1 MTGRLKE
8 YFPIIRERGEVLEE
22 IGKRKD
28 LEAVYESWTLE
39 QREEFLDFCTG
50 ARGVKMLY
58 DSFFKEILNPESTPE
73 RLEDLVSE
81 VFGRRVRILQVLPN
95 DSVRLADEG
104 SLLITDIIAE
114 MEDGSVI
121 NFEVQKIGYK
131 FPGQRCACYSADML
145 LRQYKRV
152 KSRKKKKF
160 SYKDIRGVYTIVL
173 FEKSTKEFQEYRD
186 KYIHHFR
193 QKSDTGLELPLLQEF
208 YLIPLDIF
216 KECYHNKG
224 IRSRLDAWLA
234 FLCMDTPEVIEEVI
248 KAYPEFRELYE
259 QVYEICRNIE
269 EVMTMFSKELLEL
282 DRNTVQYM
290 IDEMQDEIDE
300 QKGTIDKQ
308 KGTIGK
314 LTDIVDE
321 QKGTIDKQKGTI
333 GNLTN
338 RVDAQKGTIDELQE
352 TIDALKKQIQELKQ
366 AE

>member
-1 MTGRLKE
+1 MAGRLKE
-8 YFPIIRERGEVLEE
+8 YFPMIRERRELLEE

-39 QREEFLDFCTG
+39 QKEEFLDFCTG
-50 ARGVKMLY
+50 ARGAKMLY

-104 SLLITDIIAE
+104 SLLITDIIVE

-121 NFEVQKIGYK
+121 NLEIQKIGYK

-152 KSRKKKKF
+152 KSRRKKKF

-173 FEKSTKEFQEYRD
+173 FERSTKEFQEYKD
-186 KYIHHFR
+186 KYRHHFR
-193 QKSDTGLELPLLQEF
+193 QRSDTGLELPLLQEF

-216 KECYHNKG
+216 QECYHNKG
-224 IRSRLDAWLA
+224 ISSRLDAWLA
-234 FLCMDTPEVIEEVI
+234 FLCMDSPEVIEEI
-248 KAYPEFRELYE
+248 IEAYPEFRELYE
-259 QVYEICRNIE
+259 HVYEICRNIE

-308 KGTIGK
+308 KGTI
-314 LTDIVDE
+314 DE
-321 QKGTIDKQKGTI
+321 
-333 GNLTN
+333 L
-338 RVDAQKGTIDELQE
+338 KGTIDELKE
-352 TIDALKKQIQELKQ
+352 TIDALKQQIQELKQ
-366 AE
+366 AK